1 MKMLKYTVLSEHK
14 ECSGKKGIFL
24 MAFMA
29 GISRKLLKYLLRATE
44 RISYDV
50 TH

>member
-1 MKMLKYTVLSEHK
+1 MKMLKYAVLSEHK
-14 ECSGKKGIFL
+14 ECSEKGIFL